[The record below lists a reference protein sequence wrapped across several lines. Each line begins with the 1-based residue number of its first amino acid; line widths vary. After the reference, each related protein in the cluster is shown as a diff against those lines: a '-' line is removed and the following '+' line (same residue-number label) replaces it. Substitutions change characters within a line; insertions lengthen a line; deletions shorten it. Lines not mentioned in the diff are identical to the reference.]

1 MKKLTLATLA
11 TFMIV
16 GLIFG
21 AVPAEVKASEHGKNN
36 VYQDLDER
44 VKRMLISAAAPGTE
58 YRYHNIIH
66 AELNGG
72 DVEGTLIEN
81 SETLTVSRN
90 TLENNFDHEIELPT
104 SGYEHE
110 FTETTS
116 TTNSTGWTFGYNY
129 NVEISIPMV
138 SGGHSF
144 SVDYNMS
151 TANTVE
157 KSETRRFS
165 VPSVL
170 IPVPAGRKYLV
181 EYRFEKQTVS
191 GRNRINAD
199 LFGDAVYY
207 FNNQPMSPQL
217 LYSALRF
224 ATDTQ
229 GFEQVIRDS
238 AVGNDRFGIRGTGVG
253 QFRTEF
259 GTSLY
264 IRTTDITNSQ
274 EPVIIETI
282 TIPVKIETIS
292 EKTKVVE

>member
-1 MKKLTLATLA
+1 MKKLTLVTLA
-11 TFMIV
+11 TFIIM
-16 GLIFG
+16 GLTFG
-21 AVPAEVKASEHGKNN
+21 AVPAEVKASEQGKNN

-44 VKRMLISAAAPGTE
+44 VKTMLISAAATGTV
-58 YRYHNIIH
+58 YGHHNIIH

-72 DVEGTLIEN
+72 DIEGNLIEN
-81 SETLTVSRN
+81 SETLTVSTN
-90 TLENNFDHEIELPT
+90 TLENNFDHEIQLPT

-110 FTETTS
+110 FTEETT
-116 TTNSTGWTFGYNY
+116 TTNTTGWTFGYNG
-129 NVEISIPMV
+129 NAGFNIGMV

-151 TANTVE
+151 TANSVTN
-157 KSETRRFS
+157 KETRTFS

-170 IPVPAGRKYLV
+170 IPVPAGKKYLV

-199 LFGDAVYY
+199 LFGDAIYY
-207 FNNQPMSPQL
+207 HNNLPLSPQL

-229 GFEQVIRDS
+229 GFTQVIRDS
-238 AVGNDRFGIRGTGVG
+238 GVGNDRFGIRSTGVG

-274 EPVIIETI
+274 KPVLIETK
-282 TIPVKIETIS
+282 TLPVKIETIS
-292 EKTKVVE
+292 EDTKVVE